1 MSRFFLSISLML
13 ASLSAFAWSQKG
25 HDTTAAIAERHLSC
39 KAKATIDSILDG
51 RSIIYWSNW
60 LDNASHTPEYAYTK
74 TWHYKNIDADQSWES
89 APVNPDGDIVTAIN
103 EQVGLLKN
111 HPSLD
116 RTQSRLA
123 LIILVH
129 LMGDLHQ
136 PMHLGHAS
144 DLGGNRWNVK
154 YFGRNI
160 PLHTVWDSN
169 LVESGHKWSYTEYA
183 DQIDRLSPEQVD
195 TIVAGTPNDWG
206 RETFY
211 ICTDVYNQTPVDAN
225 LSYDYVAQW
234 TPVVE
239 TQILRAGRRLAKV
252 LNTVFGD

>member
-25 HDTTAAIAERHLSC
+25 HDTTAAITERHLSS

-89 APVNPDGDIVTAIN
+89 APVNPNGDIVTAIN

-111 HPSLD
+111 HSSLD

-195 TIVAGTPNDWG
+195 TIVAGTPDDWG
-206 RETFY
+206 RETFD
-211 ICTDVYNQTPVDAN
+211 ICTDVYNHTPVDAN

-239 TQILRAGRRLAKV
+239 TQILRAGRRLASI
-252 LNTVFGD
+252 LNSIFGE

>member
-1 MSRFFLSISLML
+1 MSRFFLSISLIL

-74 TWHYKNIDADQSWES
+74 TWHYKNIDADQSWEN
-89 APVNPDGDIVTAIN
+89 APVNPNGDIVTAIN
-103 EQVGLLKN
+103 EQVGLLKK
-111 HPSLD
+111 HSSLD

-195 TIVAGTPNDWG
+195 TIVAGTPDDWG
-206 RETFY
+206 RETFD

-239 TQILRAGRRLAKV
+239 TQILRAGRRLASI
-252 LNTVFGD
+252 LNSIFGE